1 MELQSGAGGRPRLI
15 RSGGFWRGRDEF
27 GNLERELNETKYP
40 SAAVRKLVRVG
51 NDQAVS
57 VLMTYLSTHLH
68 DDSLYRDF
76 GDYSYDLRSDITEL
90 IGKRLGIGPI
100 ARNGAG
106 AFALSSEKW
115 LAWWERSKGKAVT
128 LSISGDFQDPYLK
141 CLARKVEWGF
151 PNAIYD
157 LANTGGPHV
166 VDILRILED
175 VGEPSFTLETIH
187 DRAMLGLVK
196 LGDEQALKAIAQ
208 KLDNGQSQWIGA
220 LQLIGGKEAVA
231 ILVNAFDSPTFL
243 GEFRTRIT
251 PKDLAEYERGKDN
264 FIVSTL
270 ATMIEYPPHFADPI
284 EGQKKQ
290 WQEWWEKNKDT
301 AQFVR
306 PPITTYE

>member
-1 MELQSGAGGRPRLI
+1 
-15 RSGGFWRGRDEF
+15 
-27 GNLERELNETKYP
+27 
-40 SAAVRKLVRVG
+40 
-51 NDQAVS
+51 
-57 VLMTYLSTHLH
+57 
-68 DDSLYRDF
+68 
-76 GDYSYDLRSDITEL
+76 
-90 IGKRLGIGPI
+90 
-100 ARNGAG
+100 
-106 AFALSSEKW
+106 
-115 LAWWERSKGKAVT
+115 
-128 LSISGDFQDPYLK
+128 
-141 CLARKVEWGF
+141 
-151 PNAIYD
+151 
-157 LANTGGPHV
+157 
-166 VDILRILED
+166 
-175 VGEPSFTLETIH
+175 
-187 DRAMLGLVK
+187 MLGLVK